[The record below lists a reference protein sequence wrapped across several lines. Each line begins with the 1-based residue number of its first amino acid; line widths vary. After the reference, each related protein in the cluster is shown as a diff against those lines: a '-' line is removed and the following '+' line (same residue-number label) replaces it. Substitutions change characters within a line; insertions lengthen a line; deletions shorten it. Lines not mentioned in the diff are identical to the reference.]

1 MLHALSRWW
10 HTAFGVLVHEMCI
23 TEGSVGVHNGGQWG
37 TMGDNGGQWGT
48 MAQHIRVRNAC
59 LIGTLYLKGEILA
72 SLHHMEAM
80 LHDRCHK
87 RAIDL
92 V

>member
-1 MLHALSRWW
+1 MRYPDGGTRRL
-10 HTAFGVLVHEMCI
+10 AFWCTRCV
-23 TEGSVGVHNGGQWG
+23 SQKDPWG
-37 TMGDNGGQWGT
+37 FTMGDNGGQWGT

>member
-23 TEGSVGVHNGGQWG
+23 TEGSVGVH
-37 TMGDNGGQWGT
+37 NGGQWGT